1 VKVNEV
7 DISMVIRRLNQSDIN
22 QDPYCVWNSFVD
34 LLTTESF
41 EGLNEIQRSAYLC
54 FWYDCEVLNGGHLQY
69 FENRGTTQLNNT
81 VNALTMIGANDQAK
95 LLEDAYY
102 IYSGKSR
109 KAINTIEDYVGVA
122 QEGEFNKID
131 MCFYDCNPQMQ
142 DILEEYLNRHRDQ
155 FVKIL

>member
-1 VKVNEV
+1 
-7 DISMVIRRLNQSDIN
+7 MAIRTLNQSDIN

-41 EGLNEIQRSAYLC
+41 EDLNEIQRSAYLC
-54 FWYDCEVLNGGHLQY
+54 FWYDSEVLNGGHLQY
-69 FENRGTTQLNNT
+69 FENRGTIQLNDT
-81 VNALTMIGANDQAK
+81 VHALTIIGANDQAK

-109 KAINTIEDYVGVA
+109 KAINTIEDYVDVA
-122 QEGEFNKID
+122 QEGEFNEID

-155 FVKIL
+155 FVEIL